1 MRNWLFLLSL
11 LVLSLAGCVGQ
22 AEPQPTQLPTAIPPG
37 EQSAIGDWA
46 ISFSH
51 EFPADAW
58 AVGTHRYQF
67 FVHCPIIATEDVS
80 SDWVYFDVIEAGVAA
95 EESVYFRLAGLSTG
109 ILAPINLTEIQAG
122 QKTTAVITFL
132 GVTEH
137 VAEMAA
143 ENCDALVR
151 WDDKPPQVMTMGD
164 VFIP

>member
-67 FVHCPIIATEDVS
+67 FVHCPIIATE
-80 SDWVYFDVIEAGVAA
+80 VIEAGVAA